1 MNGFDLS
8 KNVVATDF
16 NYPKISLIH
25 IGINISISSNDLFA
39 RDFRIQNM
47 LL

>member
-25 IGINISISSNDLFA
+25 IGINISISNISNTKYVAMIED
-39 RDFRIQNM
+39 
-47 LL
+47 